1 MKPLKTVKIYPQEK
15 KHKYFSKWYNF
26 IQEKKMT
33 NKECNLEVYKNGILV
48 ETIYK
53 PTIKKANEDKK
64 EIKKSMLDDE
74 KLITKF
80 KIKKI

>member
-1 MKPLKTVKIYPQEK
+1 
-15 KHKYFSKWYNF
+15 
-26 IQEKKMT
+26 MT
-33 NKECNLEVYKNGILV
+33 NKECNLEVYKNGLLV

-53 PTIKKANEDKK
+53 PTIKKALEDKK
-64 EIKKSMLDDE
+64 EMKKNILDDE

>member
-1 MKPLKTVKIYPQEK
+1 
-15 KHKYFSKWYNF
+15 
-26 IQEKKMT
+26 MT
-33 NKECNLEVYKNGILV
+33 NKACNLEIYKNGILS

-64 EIKKSMLDDE
+64 EIKKYMLDEE

>member
-1 MKPLKTVKIYPQEK
+1 
-15 KHKYFSKWYNF
+15 
-26 IQEKKMT
+26 MT
-33 NKECNLEVYKNGILV
+33 NKECNLEIYVNGNLE

-64 EIKKSMLDDE
+64 LLKKSMSDE
-74 KLITKF
+74 DKLNTKF

>member
-1 MKPLKTVKIYPQEK
+1 
-15 KHKYFSKWYNF
+15 
-26 IQEKKMT
+26 MT

-64 EIKKSMLDDE
+64 EMKSKMSEIENLF
-74 KLITKF
+74 TKF
-80 KIKKI
+80 RITPI

>member
-1 MKPLKTVKIYPQEK
+1 
-15 KHKYFSKWYNF
+15 
-26 IQEKKMT
+26 MT
-33 NKECNLEVYKNGILV
+33 NKECNLEVYKKGILV

-64 EIKKSMLDDE
+64 KMKSKMSEIERLF
-74 KLITKF
+74 TKF